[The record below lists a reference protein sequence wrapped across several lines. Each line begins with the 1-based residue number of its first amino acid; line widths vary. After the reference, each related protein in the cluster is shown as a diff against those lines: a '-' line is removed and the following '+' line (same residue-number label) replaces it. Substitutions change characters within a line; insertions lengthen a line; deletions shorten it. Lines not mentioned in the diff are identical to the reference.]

1 MISALLSTAAL
12 SGDTIYLAVD
22 EQTGQAISDTLLGW
36 IRPFIIVGAIGLA
49 LWFLLQKQV
58 SKVWTVI
65 IIGAV
70 VFALTIG
77 TGETSLIGRLATF
90 FNELFA

>member
-1 MISALLSTAAL
+1 MYFELAETVYAAAPI
-12 SGDTIYLAVD
+12 DAN
-22 EQTGQAISDTLLGW
+22 TGQVIADTLLGW
-36 IRPFIIVGAIGLA
+36 IRPFIIVATVAIA
-49 LWFLLQKQV
+49 VYFVTQKAF

-77 TGETSLIGRLATF
+77 TGETSIIGRLGTF
-90 FNELFA
+90 FSNLVG